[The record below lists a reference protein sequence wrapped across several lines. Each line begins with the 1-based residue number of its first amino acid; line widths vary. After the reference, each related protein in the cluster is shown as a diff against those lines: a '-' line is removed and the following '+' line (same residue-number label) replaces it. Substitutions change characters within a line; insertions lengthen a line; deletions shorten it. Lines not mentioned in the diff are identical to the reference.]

1 MKRGFVT
8 NELLIAVGL
17 FATLFGFCLPISQQ
31 VGWGVAGAFP
41 LTLIALFFGLILA
54 NSRKIIG
61 RLRGKSNNTTSHP
74 VCPPQDERQPEH
86 RDTGSR

>member
-8 NELLIAVGL
+8 NELLIVVGL

-41 LTLIALFFGLILA
+41 LTLIAFSFGFILA
-54 NSRKIIG
+54 NSLKIIR

-74 VCPPQDERQPEH
+74 AFPPQDNRQPEH
-86 RDTGSR
+86 RDIDSR